1 MNTDERSVYET
12 ERNNQEEN
20 TVFENE
26 NRTNYDENNVLEEME
41 NHDEAAAEPAKSK
54 KTWGK
59 VAAGFG
65 GGIVMGSLATILTA
79 SSLVP
84 NEGESELATEVEVPG
99 LIGDIKVAQGV
110 TDDMSFNEAFAA
122 ARAEVGS
129 GGVFVWH
136 GNVYNTYTAEEW
148 NAMTEE
154 QREAFGNN
162 FQSQADNIIDTPT
175 TGNEDGNDSG
185 SVDVNPEGENPS
197 EVEVAEVEAEVTPEV
212 EAEVVAEVTT
222 EFTPE
227 VEVLGFAQDPDSGA
241 MMAGVEIEGQE
252 FVVVDIDN
260 NNEADAVMADLNGD
274 GNISENEIGDISG
287 QGVYMS
293 DLAAMQNNQDL
304 AMGPDYINDADTSI
318 YEA

>member
-1 MNTDERSVYET
+1 MNTDERTVYET

-26 NRTNYDENNVLEEME
+26 NRTNYDENTVLEDKES
-41 NHDEAAAEPAKSK
+41 HDEAAAAPGKGK
-54 KTWGK
+54 RTWGR
-59 VAAGFG
+59 VAAGFA
-65 GGIVMGSLATILTA
+65 GGIAMGSLATILTA

-84 NEGESELATEVEVPG
+84 EEAEEVAEDELATEVEVPG
-99 LIGDIKVAQGV
+99 LIGEIKVAQGV
-110 TDDMSFNEAFAA
+110 TDDMSFNEAFEA

-129 GGVFVWH
+129 GGAFVWH

-148 NAMTEE
+148 NAMTDE
-154 QREAFGNN
+154 QREAFGDN
-162 FQSQADNIIDTPT
+162 FQSQAANIDPHT
-175 TGNEDGNDSG
+175 TGNEAGDGSG
-185 SVDVNPEGENPS
+185 INVVDVNPPIDNPIDDS
-197 EVEVAEVEAEVTPEV
+197 
-212 EAEVVAEVTT
+212 
-222 EFTPE
+222 TPE
-227 VEVLGFAQDPDSGA
+227 VEVLGFAQHESGA
-241 MMAGVEIEGQE
+241 VMAGVAIDGQE

-293 DLAAMQNNQDL
+293 DLAAMQNSQDI
-304 AMGPDYINDADTSI
+304 AMGPDYINDADTNV

>member
-1 MNTDERSVYET
+1 MNTDERTVYET
-12 ERNNQEEN
+12 EKTNQSEN

-26 NRTNYDENNVLEEME
+26 NRTNYDENNVLEDKES
-41 NHDEAAAEPAKSK
+41 HDEAAAAPGKGK
-54 KTWGK
+54 RTWGR

-84 NEGESELATEVEVPG
+84 EEAEEVAEDELATEVEVPG
-99 LIGDIKVAQGV
+99 LIGEIKVAQGV
-110 TDDMSFNEAFAA
+110 TDDMSFNEAFEA

-129 GGVFVWH
+129 GGAFVWH
-136 GNVYNTYTAEEW
+136 GNVYNTYTADEW
-148 NAMTEE
+148 NAMTDE

-162 FQSQADNIIDTPT
+162 FQSQAANIDTHT
-175 TGNEDGNDSG
+175 TGNDGGDGSG
-185 SVDVNPEGENPS
+185 INVVDVNPPIDNPIDDS
-197 EVEVAEVEAEVTPEV
+197 
-212 EAEVVAEVTT
+212 
-222 EFTPE
+222 TPE
-227 VEVLGFAQDPDSGA
+227 VEVLGIAQDPDSGA
-241 MMAGVEIEGQE
+241 VVAGVAIDGQE

>member
-99 LIGDIKVAQGV
+99 LIGEIRVAQGV

-154 QREAFGNN
+154 QREDFGNN

-197 EVEVAEVEAEVTPEV
+197 EVEVAEVEAEV
-212 EAEVVAEVTT
+212 VAEV
-222 EFTPE
+222 TPE
-227 VEVLGFAQDPDSGA
+227 VEVLGFAQHESGA
-241 MMAGVEIEGQE
+241 MMAGVEIDGQE

-260 NNEADAVMADLNGD
+260 NNEADAMMADLDGD
-274 GNISENEIGDISG
+274 GNISENEISDISG

-293 DLAAMQNNQDL
+293 DLAAMQNSQDL